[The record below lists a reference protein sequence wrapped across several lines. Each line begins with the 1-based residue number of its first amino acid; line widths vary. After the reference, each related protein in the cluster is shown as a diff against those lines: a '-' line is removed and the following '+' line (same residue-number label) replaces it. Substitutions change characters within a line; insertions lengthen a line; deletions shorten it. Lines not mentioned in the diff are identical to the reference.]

1 MDVKSVIEKNI
12 VIVMKKRPN
21 KASSFCLYMI
31 GIGSSF
37 GCLAIRENNILLYER
52 MIYNSKEDLKM
63 FIEVVSIVLTIV
75 VELGIGLHYMKKH
88 LKEEA

>member
-1 MDVKSVIEKNI
+1 MTLV
-12 VIVMKKRPN
+12 
-21 KASSFCLYMI
+21 
-31 GIGSSF
+31 
-37 GCLAIRENNILLYER
+37 IRENNIFLYER

-63 FIEVVSIVLTIV
+63 FIEVASIVLTIV